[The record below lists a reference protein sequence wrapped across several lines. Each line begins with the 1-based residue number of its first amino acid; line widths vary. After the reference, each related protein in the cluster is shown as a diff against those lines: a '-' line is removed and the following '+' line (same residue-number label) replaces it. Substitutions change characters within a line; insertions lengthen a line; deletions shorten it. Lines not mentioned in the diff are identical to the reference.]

1 MNRIL
6 VVDAS
11 VVVDL
16 LARFRPQ
23 PLEELLWA
31 SDTVLAA
38 PELIDIEVLNAL
50 RKLDQ
55 SGAIPPSRRA
65 ELPSLLRG
73 LRIRKYAHDS
83 LIAGIWALR
92 DNVTANDAAYVT
104 LARLL
109 KATLVTRDKRLAKA
123 PGLNVEVIVLAES
136 KEGINSPADSEKSPQ
151 RLGKP
156 IQCLRA
162 LLAVSSRF

>member
-1 MNRIL
+1 MSKVL

-31 SDTVLAA
+31 PDTALAA

-55 SGAIPPSRRA
+55 AGAIPSGRSA
-65 ELPSLLRG
+65 ELPTLMRG
-73 LRIRKYAHDS
+73 LRIRKYGHEN
-83 LIAGIWALR
+83 LIEGIWALR
-92 DNVTANDAAYVT
+92 GHVTACDAAYVV

-109 KATLVTRDKRLAKA
+109 GATLVTRDKRLAKA
-123 PGLNVEVIVLAES
+123 SGRDVPVTV
-136 KEGINSPADSEKSPQ
+136 P
-151 RLGKP
+151 
-156 IQCLRA
+156 
-162 LLAVSSRF
+162 